1 MIPAGPVP
9 QMDLLEET
17 KGLVFRFAS
26 SPGTVP
32 ERSYLANNPA
42 QKRMSYQLRFE
53 MAKHNFPAKVNR
65 LFIEKT
71 GSWNSPNYVIIGL
84 DNLLRHFI
92 E

>member
-1 MIPAGPVP
+1 MKKYESFILGEPLIPAGPVP

-17 KGLVFRFAS
+17 KGLVLRFAS

-53 MAKHNFPAKVNR
+53 MAKHNFPAKVNN
-65 LFIEKT
+65 LFK
-71 GSWNSPNYVIIGL
+71 YVIFG
-84 DNLLRHFI
+84 F
-92 E
+92 